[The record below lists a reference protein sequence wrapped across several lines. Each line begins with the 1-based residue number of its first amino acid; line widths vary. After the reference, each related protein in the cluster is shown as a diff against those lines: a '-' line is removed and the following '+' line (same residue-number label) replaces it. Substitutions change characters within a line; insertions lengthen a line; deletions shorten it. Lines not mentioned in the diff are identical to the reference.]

1 MGFNRDKASRMKR
14 KGPGKGASA
23 HGPKKVVKKSPKVTR
38 EPSGE
43 PIMEEQDGEA
53 AMAEGQP
60 DAQVTPLAHPKP
72 TAEAGPET
80 VDAAANLATLAAVNE
95 VHANPGSYEEY
106 QEDVRKTKA
115 ARLSHGEAARSRTAT
130 KSPRD
135 KGAAK
140 SRSPASSSKKN
151 RAGKKRDK
159 TNSSDDGDAAADE
172 AEGEAAAEAV
182 APPEAEGEVDGGKE
196 NSPKQPAPPSKVSSR
211 TVSCPAPPQRT
222 QASARATSMRTQH
235 CAHTCTMHICNTT
248 MESAGFCLTI
258 LGGGPPTPNGS
269 TVGAPP
275 KVRLL
280 GATYILGHSKLSY
293 VVYTTGTLLE
303 SHTSGTQGHAN
314 EAAPQPQLPEHTRA
328 SQPKR
333 AVF

>member
-38 EPSGE
+38 EPTGE
-43 PIMEEQDGEA
+43 PIMEEQDGEV

-140 SRSPASSSKKN
+140 SRSPASSTKKFRASKK
-151 RAGKKRDK
+151 G
-159 TNSSDDGDAAADE
+159 T
-172 AEGEAAAEAV
+172 
-182 APPEAEGEVDGGKE
+182 
-196 NSPKQPAPPSKVSSR
+196 
-211 TVSCPAPPQRT
+211 
-222 QASARATSMRTQH
+222 H
-235 CAHTCTMHICNTT
+235 C
-248 MESAGFCLTI
+248 E
-258 LGGGPPTPNGS
+258 
-269 TVGAPP
+269 
-275 KVRLL
+275 K
-280 GATYILGHSKLSY
+280 
-293 VVYTTGTLLE
+293 
-303 SHTSGTQGHAN
+303 
-314 EAAPQPQLPEHTRA
+314 
-328 SQPKR
+328 
-333 AVF
+333 

>member
-1 MGFNRDKASRMKR
+1 MGFSQNKAPRLKR
-14 KGPGKGASA
+14 KGKGRGAFPGGSKKPRQK
-23 HGPKKVVKKSPKVTR
+23 GPKGPR
-38 EPSGE
+38 EPDGE
-43 PIMEEQDGEA
+43 PMIEEKDEEV

-60 DAQVTPLAHPKP
+60 EAQVAPLAHPKP

-248 MESAGFCLTI
+248 MESAGFCRTI

-275 KVRLL
+275 KVRC
-280 GATYILGHSKLSY
+280 Y
-293 VVYTTGTLLE
+293 
-303 SHTSGTQGHAN
+303 
-314 EAAPQPQLPEHTRA
+314 QLRVHVPGRA
-328 SQPKR
+328 RSSD
-333 AVF
+333 A